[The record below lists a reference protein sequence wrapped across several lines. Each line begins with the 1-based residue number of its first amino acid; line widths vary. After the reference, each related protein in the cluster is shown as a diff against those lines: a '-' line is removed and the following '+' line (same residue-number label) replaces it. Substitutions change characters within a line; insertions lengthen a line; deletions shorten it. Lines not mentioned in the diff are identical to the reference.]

1 MNYRYRV
8 GAGDETGFGS
18 KRLQVQ
24 TTGHEKLPIFSISR
38 GTVPLSGPSLP
49 QPAEPSSPALGPGC
63 TAAAFALSP
72 ARTGCRLPCCCLLC
86 CCCCYSPSIVRFVAA
101 TAAGSG
107 VELRE
112 RSDSATA
119 SSLAAPRSAFAADQ
133 DSQQRCHLAF
143 GLCQF
148 STEIWQHALDPVAA
162 ASTTSSRCRVQ
173 PTLVACGVV
182 LLRLFCPHCRRC
194 DGMMVMN
201 LVSHSCPARCHR

>member
-63 TAAAFALSP
+63 TAAAPALSP

-112 RSDSATA
+112 RLDSATA
-119 SSLAAPRSAFAADQ
+119 SSLAARSGRSGFDDLEPLSRPAVVG
-133 DSQQRCHLAF
+133 
-143 GLCQF
+143 GLWRR
-148 STEIWQHALDPVAA
+148 SPPSLL
-162 ASTTSSRCRVQ
+162 SSLSPLRRDDGNEPC
-173 PTLVACGVV
+173 LS
-182 LLRLFCPHCRRC
+182 LL
-194 DGMMVMN
+194 
-201 LVSHSCPARCHR
+201 SCSLP